1 MKCLMFKAII
11 SKGISVNQKNG
22 YTLLETLI
30 ALSILLVVA
39 VPMVTFLFRI
49 SGAHD
54 SEKALTGMCIL
65 EQEATIVR
73 IFPKRAVPVKRRVVD
88 GKEWIVTTEVTGSDL
103 PLYRMSVKDDKKVR
117 GELVFYGR
125 GE

>member
-1 MKCLMFKAII
+1 MKCSMLKFII
-11 SKGISVNQKNG
+11 SKGVSIKHKNG

-39 VPMVTFLFRI
+39 VPLVTFLFRI

-54 SEKALTGMCIL
+54 TEKALTGMCIL
-65 EQEATIVR
+65 EQEAAMVR
-73 IFPKRAVPVKRRVVD
+73 IFPKGAVPVKRRVVD
-88 GKEWIVTTEVTGSDL
+88 GKEWIITTEVTGSDL
-103 PLYRMSVKDDKKVR
+103 PLYRMSVKDSKKVR

>member
-1 MKCLMFKAII
+1 LKITV
-11 SKGISVNQKNG
+11 SKHVSVNPESG

-30 ALSILLVVA
+30 ALSVLLVIA
-39 VPMVTFLFRI
+39 VPLVTFLFRI
-49 SGAHD
+49 SGADD

-65 EQEATIVR
+65 EQEATVVR
-73 IFPKRAVPVKRRVVD
+73 VFPKRTVPVKRRVID
-88 GKEWIVTTEVTGSDL
+88 GKEWIITTEVTGSDL
-103 PLYRMSVKDDKKVR
+103 PLYRMSVKDEKKVR